1 MLHAKGSGKVSPGRR
16 LWSWDLSEQKALT
29 MQGEGRSVTGGAQ
42 LVQRPRDGDELGVSE
57 ERKEG

>member
-1 MLHAKGSGKVSPGRR
+1 
-16 LWSWDLSEQKALT
+16 